1 MIKIKGGAKRPK
13 ILVLY
18 IWTSVLLHFNT
29 LVRHKV
35 WCYVS
40 INVCCICI
48 ILYVYTI
55 LYIFF
60 ICIYSNPTCLS
71 LGSKVDL
78 HGWLA
83 RIYST
88 RGVLTFLG
96 TGVSSIHATGC
107 LNKIVFT
114 HSTMCLKT
122 AYFFKTVDMT

>member
-1 MIKIKGGAKRPK
+1 MFVVF
-13 ILVLY
+13 VLFCMY
-18 IWTSVLLHFNT
+18 IQYYIYS
-29 LVRHKV
+29 
-35 WCYVS
+35 
-40 INVCCICI
+40 
-48 ILYVYTI
+48 LYV
-55 LYIFF
+55 
-60 ICIYSNPTCLS
+60 YSNPTCLS

>member
-1 MIKIKGGAKRPK
+1 M
-13 ILVLY
+13 LY
-18 IWTSVLLHFNT
+18 LYYSV
-29 LVRHKV
+29 
-35 WCYVS
+35 
-40 INVCCICI
+40 CIYNI
-48 ILYVYTI
+48 IYSLYV
-55 LYIFF
+55 
-60 ICIYSNPTCLS
+60 YSNPTCLS